1 VKDNYEF
8 QKDLRVLNKGVFLLD
23 CHIQNDKSM
32 KKLALTTLFISLLN
46 QLSFAQT
53 TQTDSIFTHQGLVL
67 ANVKNIVSDVVE
79 YVFPNEEL
87 IYTVNTNFLSKIRFK
102 SGRLQMFTKPLIFNK
117 INGVEDYEKVLLSRQ
132 RTEAQGLTKLDEF
145 YGSLSNRGFTDA
157 ATVRER
163 AMRKLKIQAAML
175 GGNLVIVNEE
185 GNNNALSCLDCP
197 RYNFDDRVV
206 IGEVFTDRL
215 PSITAFKNLIG
226 SKNEFEVFSL
236 KYIGNYHNSIQ
247 STTFFTRKMVLEG
260 IYEENNFT
268 YLRFKPINN
277 MRTMPQTARLI
288 YFDNRSFI
296 IQYKVDD

>member
-1 VKDNYEF
+1 
-8 QKDLRVLNKGVFLLD
+8 
-23 CHIQNDKSM
+23 M
-32 KKLALTTLFISLLN
+32 KKLTFTALFIALLN

-67 ANVKNIVSDVVE
+67 ANVKNIVSDMIE
-79 YVFPNEEL
+79 YVFPNEDL
-87 IYTVNTNFLSKIRFK
+87 VYAVNSALVSKIRFK
-102 SGRLQMFTKPLIFNK
+102 SGRLQMFTKPLIFNI

-132 RTEAQGLTKLDEF
+132 RTDAQGLIKLDEF
-145 YGSLSNRGFTDA
+145 YGSLSNRGFADA

-185 GNNNALSCLDCP
+185 GTNNALSCLDCP

-215 PSITAFKNLIG
+215 PNIANFKNIIG
-226 SKNEFEVFSL
+226 LKNEFEVFAL

-247 STTFFTRKMVLEG
+247 STTFFARKMVLEG

-277 MRTMPQTARLI
+277 MRLMPQTARLI
-288 YFDNRSFI
+288 YFDNKSFI
-296 IQYKVDD
+296 IQYKIDDRIYNMELDF